1 MHNFNPTK
9 INHFLQFFPPFLKK
23 NTLKNREKMFFLCVG
38 GGSQPLLMKE
48 LRMVALRLF
57 LIAAA

>member
-1 MHNFNPTK
+1 
-9 INHFLQFFPPFLKK
+9 
-23 NTLKNREKMFFLCVG
+23 MFFCEW